1 MNAQTIFQADP
12 SFDVACDATR
22 EWREA
27 CIEGEH
33 ACFEECEDTAQ
44 ALFCSDW
51 EPEPRG
57 ADDCGPLREVFD
69 LIGLRITT
77 PTGAVVVINRR
88 DALDALGPVAVAALE
103 RAMADAAN
111 DE

>member
-1 MNAQTIFQADP
+1 MTSAAIFQPDP
-12 SFDVACDATR
+12 RFDTACDATQ
-22 EWREA
+22 EWREVS
-27 CIEGEH
+27 
-33 ACFEECEDTAQ
+33 CFDGDEDTAQ
-44 ALFCSDW
+44 ALFRSDW
-51 EPEPRG
+51 ESDPRG

-77 PTGAVVVINRR
+77 ATGAVIVIDRR
-88 DALDALGPVAVAALE
+88 DTLDALGPVTVAALE

>member
-1 MNAQTIFQADP
+1 MNASTIFQPDP
-12 SFDVACDATR
+12 RFDAACDATQ

-27 CIEGEH
+27 SCIDGDEG
-33 ACFEECEDTAQ
+33 TAQ

-57 ADDCGPLREVFD
+57 ADDCGPLREVFY

-77 PTGAVVVINRR
+77 ATGAVIIIDRR
-88 DALDALGPVAVAALE
+88 DALDALGPVTVAALE
-103 RAMADAAN
+103 QAMADAAC
-111 DE
+111 EE